1 MVVAQLAI
9 PLATVVAL
17 LFATW
22 FALDILLRTRPSE
35 GVTAAAARTR
45 ELVSSYTWRLVIIST
60 TTGLAAGAGF
70 GALVGLERE
79 GMESGAVAGLAV
91 LAGAMGAAATAV
103 IGGTLGQRASER
115 AATAADRTLRQA
127 LAVALWA
134 GAVPA
139 LVGGALAV
147 AGVAGLYGVAT
158 RFADIPGG
166 EAAFL
171 VLGAGAGAALTAL
184 AARLLAASEQVG
196 EDDEGPEAEAA
207 QGATS
212 AAGGADAVALTA
224 VAGGAG
230 LVLGSPLERMTDENA
245 WLVAPLVV
253 LALGLGAATI
263 AAITAPFWARAL
275 RNAGRSVAAGYAI
288 GAVLGGALAF
298 VAPVAMLEEG
308 RWWFAAASL
317 AGAGV
322 SALVFLAGRAIVGD
336 GSGYRG
342 RGAAFALLGGA
353 GLVAAFVLGWQAEIE
368 GVSRTATALYGAAL
382 AGAGALA
389 LAPAAVAVRWFG
401 SGAATAAT
409 LAERAR
415 EAAPTAEGEDAGPA
429 PMPLGPLTATAR
441 RALAPAWTHTFGW
454 TVLAG
459 AVVVAALL
467 LAVRTELGN
476 VAAADVPGYVQL
488 VSELGVVADYEEF
501 QATASY
507 ELGQYRDLLDRRD
520 IPASDVPQLLLAGE
534 EEARGLMALRAE
546 QDRLDEGT
554 DVIGA
559 GPLPFPALPPLRL
572 DRLAGVGALVGLT
585 ALLAA
590 IGVAAAGR
598 RAAGARALGAV
609 LVGAGLPV
617 AAALITKAVVGGNA
631 GWEVAAGAVLA
642 ALIAGLAVAARGGGR
657 RAVSAET
664 GLALA
669 VWVGASG
676 AVIAPA
682 LLAA

>member
-9 PLATVVAL
+9 PLAAIVAV

-35 GVTAAAARTR
+35 GVAAAAAHTR
-45 ELVSSYTWRLVIIST
+45 ELVSSYTWRFVIIST

-70 GALVGLERE
+70 GALVGLERD

-91 LAGAMGAAATAV
+91 LAGALAASVTAV
-103 IGGTLGQRASER
+103 IGGALGQRASER

-127 LAVALWA
+127 LALALWA
-134 GAVPA
+134 GSVPA

-147 AGVAGLYGVAT
+147 AGVAGLYGIAT

-184 AARLLAASEQVG
+184 VARLLAASDQVG
-196 EDDEGPEAEAA
+196 ADEEGPEGEAA
-207 QGATS
+207 EGAAS
-212 AAGGADAVALTA
+212 AAGGADAVALGATVGA
-224 VAGGAG
+224 AG
-230 LVLGSPLERMTDENA
+230 LVLGSPLERMTDESA

-253 LALGLGAATI
+253 LALGLAASTI
-263 AAITAPFWARAL
+263 AGITAPFWARAL
-275 RNAGRSVAAGYAI
+275 RNAGRSVVAGYAM
-288 GAVLGGALAF
+288 AAALGGALAF
-298 VAPVAMLEEG
+298 LAPVAMLEEG
-308 RWWFAAASL
+308 RWWFAGASL
-317 AGAGV
+317 AGAGM
-322 SALVFLAGRAIVGD
+322 SALVFLAGRVIVGD

-353 GLVAAFVLGWQAEIE
+353 ALVTAFVFGWQVEIE
-368 GVSRTATALYGAAL
+368 GAGSTATALYGVAL
-382 AGAGALA
+382 AGAGALG
-389 LAPAAVAVRWFG
+389 LAPATVAVRWFG
-401 SGAATAAT
+401 SGTANAAA

-415 EAAPTAEGEDAGPA
+415 ESAPPAEGEDSGPA
-429 PMPLGPLTATAR
+429 PMPLGPLTATAQ
-441 RALAPAWTHTFGW
+441 RALAPGWTHTFGW

-459 AVVVAALL
+459 AAAVAALL

-476 VAAADVPGYVQL
+476 VAAEDVSNYVQL
-488 VSELGVVADYEEF
+488 VSELGVVAEYEEF
-501 QATASY
+501 QAAASY
-507 ELGQYRDLLDRRD
+507 ELALYRETLDRQD
-520 IPASDVPQLLLAGE
+520 LPAADVPQLLLAGE
-534 EEARGLMALRAE
+534 EEARRLMALRAE
-546 QDRLDEGT
+546 QGRLDDGT
-554 DVIGA
+554 DVVGA

-585 ALLAA
+585 ALLAS

-598 RAAGARALGAV
+598 RAAGGRALGAV
-609 LVGAGLPV
+609 LVGTGVPV

-642 ALIAGLAVAARGGGR
+642 VLVAGLALAARGGGG

-669 VWVGASG
+669 IWVGTAG
-676 AVIAPA
+676 AVVAPA
-682 LLAA
+682 LLAT

>member
-9 PLATVVAL
+9 PLAAVVAL

-35 GVTAAAARTR
+35 GVAAAAERTR
-45 ELVSSYTWRLVIIST
+45 ELASSFTWRFVIIST
-60 TTGLAAGAGF
+60 TTGLGAAAGF
-70 GALVGLERE
+70 GALVGIERD

-91 LAGAMGAAATAV
+91 LAGALAAAVTAV
-103 IGGTLGQRASER
+103 IGGALGQRASER

-127 LAVALWA
+127 LAVALW
-134 GAVPA
+134 GGSVPG

-147 AGVAGLYGVAT
+147 AGVAGLYGIAT
-158 RFADIPGG
+158 RFADIAGG

-184 AARLLAASEQVG
+184 VARLLATSEQVG
-196 EDDEGPEAEAA
+196 DDEDGPEAEAA
-207 QGATS
+207 QNAAS
-212 AAGGADAVALTA
+212 AAGGADAFALMA

-230 LVLGSPLERMTDENA
+230 LVLGSPLERMTDESA

-253 LALGLGAATI
+253 LALGLAAATI

-275 RNAGRSVAAGYAI
+275 RNAGRSVVAGYAI
-288 GAVLGGALAF
+288 AAVLGGVLAF
-298 VAPVAMLEEG
+298 LAPVAMLEEG
-308 RWWFAAASL
+308 RWWFAVASL
-317 AGAGV
+317 AGAGM

-353 GLVAAFVLGWQAEIE
+353 ALVAAFVFGWQVEIE
-368 GVSRTATALYGAAL
+368 GVSPTVTALYGAAL
-382 AGAGALA
+382 AGAGALG

-401 SGAATAAT
+401 SGAANAAA

-415 EAAPTAEGEDAGPA
+415 EAAPATEGEDAGPA
-429 PMPLGPLTATAR
+429 PMPLGPLTATAQ

-454 TVLAG
+454 AVLVG
-459 AVVVAALL
+459 AVAVAALL

-476 VAAADVPGYVQL
+476 VAADDAPGYVQL
-488 VSELGVVADYEEF
+488 VSELGVVAEFEEF
-501 QATASY
+501 QAGASY
-507 ELGQYRDLLDRRD
+507 RLGLYRETLDRQD
-520 IPASDVPQLLLAGE
+520 IPAADVPQLLLAGE
-534 EEARGLMALRAE
+534 EEARRLMTLRAE
-546 QDRLDEGT
+546 QGRLGEGT
-554 DVIGA
+554 DVLGA

-585 ALLAA
+585 ALMAS

-598 RAAGARALGAV
+598 RAAGARTLGAV

-631 GWEVAAGAVLA
+631 GWEVAAGAALA
-642 ALIAGLAVAARGGGR
+642 ALIAGLAVAARGGGG

-669 VWVGASG
+669 VWIGASG

-682 LLAA
+682 LLAV